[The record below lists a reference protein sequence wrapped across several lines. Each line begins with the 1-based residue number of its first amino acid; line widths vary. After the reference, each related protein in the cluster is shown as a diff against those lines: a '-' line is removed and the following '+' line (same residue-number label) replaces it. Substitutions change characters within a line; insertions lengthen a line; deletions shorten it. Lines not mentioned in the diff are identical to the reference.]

1 MKQTAEHDCIMS
13 NWKGRHSFKKSYKNM
28 CLCGIAKFVLVVES
42 EQNMIKRPGFYLV
55 LALPLADKKNG
66 GASPSQS

>member
-1 MKQTAEHDCIMS
+1 
-13 NWKGRHSFKKSYKNM
+13 M

>member
-1 MKQTAEHDCIMS
+1 
-13 NWKGRHSFKKSYKNM
+13 M

-55 LALPLADKKNG
+55 LALPLADKKMEVPLRL
-66 GASPSQS
+66 SLRVLLFEK